1 MAETFPR
8 YLVPDAADGY
18 RPACPDGWVEFSK
31 WDSVLNAIKCILE
44 IWIDVVRRFA
54 WVVIIGICALTY
66 ALFTYTADNL
76 TINTNTTN
84 MLSEELP
91 FRQHYIAYKEA
102 FPQDSDLITVV
113 VEAATSDRA
122 DVAALALA
130 ARLRQL
136 PAHVEKLYDFAG
148 EDFFRRNGLLYRD
161 VAELE
166 ELADRLSQAQGLLG
180 ALSDDTSLR
189 GLSDVLG
196 LAIDEMRD
204 GNEPIGDLAKVFG
217 RIADVIAARRA
228 DEFTELSWQL
238 MMSDEAPKPSDLRRF
253 LQVRVNADWSSL
265 SPAAPAMDAIR
276 ATARELGLT
285 PENGVRVRLTGGL
298 ALSTEELSSVFE
310 GAKTASLLS
319 LAMVSLCLFFGL
331 RSFVLVGAT
340 IVTLVCGLIWTA
352 GFATFAV
359 GHLNLLSVAFAVL
372 FIGLGVDFGIHFALR
387 YAEES
392 HGVADRGTAL
402 RRAAMG
408 VGGAMTLCA
417 VSAAIGFY
425 AFLPTAYLGLAELGL
440 ISGTS
445 MFIALFMSLTLLPA
459 VLAVVPL
466 RSRPAR
472 SEMEADPTFTFFSR
486 HGGKVSIAV
495 AILAFGAAWMTPQVR
510 FDFDPLNL
518 QDPNTESL
526 QTTLELIRDSETSP
540 KTISIIRPSLE
551 EARALAVKLAGLKEV
566 AKAVSVSSFVPE
578 AQMEKLTLI
587 GDLAFVLLP
596 VFETTSKKP
605 LPSVAEERAAL
616 VRLSEKLDGVPL
628 GKEAARLRSELK
640 AFLAEAT
647 NETAVKALRDALL
660 GLYPRMVGQLQTALQ
675 AREVGLS
682 DIPAELRERFLSTSG
697 IARIEVTPAFSVED
711 NPALRRFIE
720 AVQAIAPKATDSPVV
735 ILEASRAVVGAILQA
750 AVTAGV
756 LILLMLLCL
765 LRSLRDTLLVF
776 YPLVVAGLLTVA
788 TAVLFDL
795 PFNFANVIVLPLLMG
810 LGVASGIHLVMRS
823 RDARTGIALLR
834 TSTPRAVAFSA
845 MTTILSFGSLAV
857 STHRGTASM
866 GIMLTMA
873 IGFTLLGGLIALPA
887 FMGWLDTRRSEPS

>member
-1 MAETFPR
+1 M
-8 YLVPDAADGY
+8 
-18 RPACPDGWVEFSK
+18 
-31 WDSVLNAIKCILE
+31 LNAIKRILE
-44 IWIDVVRRFA
+44 VWIGVVRRFA
-54 WVVIIGICALTY
+54 WGVIVGICALTY
-66 ALFTYTADNL
+66 VLFTYTVDNL
-76 TINTNTTN
+76 TINTNTTD

-113 VEAATSDRA
+113 VEATTPDRA

-136 PAHVEKLYDFAG
+136 REHVEKIYDFAG
-148 EDFFRRNGLLYRD
+148 EPFFRRNGLLYRD
-161 VAELE
+161 VEELE

-189 GLSDVLG
+189 GLSGVLG
-196 LAIDEMRD
+196 LAIDDLRD
-204 GNEPIGDLAKVFG
+204 GNEPIGDLEKVFG
-217 RIADVIAARRA
+217 RVADVVAARRA
-228 DEFTELSWQL
+228 GEFKELSWQS
-238 MMSDEAPKPSDLRRF
+238 MMSDAAPKPSDLRRF

-276 ATARELGLT
+276 ATAREMGLT

-331 RSFVLVGAT
+331 RSAVLVGAT

-372 FIGLGVDFGIHFALR
+372 FIGLGVDFSIHFALR
-387 YAEES
+387 YAEETQ
-392 HGVADRGTAL
+392 GAPDRATAL

-466 RSRPAR
+466 RVRPASPETEAAPA
-472 SEMEADPTFTFFSR
+472 SEFFSR
-486 HGGKVSIAV
+486 HGGKVSVAV
-495 AILAFGAAWMTPQVR
+495 AVLAFGAAWMTPQVR

-551 EARALAVKLAGLKEV
+551 EARALATKLAALEEV
-566 AKAVSVSSFVPE
+566 AKAVSVSNFVPGD
-578 AQMEKLTLI
+578 QTDKLAII
-587 GDLAFVLLP
+587 GDLGFILLP
-596 VFETTSKKP
+596 VFDTAAKKP
-605 LPSVAEERAAL
+605 LPSVTEELTAL
-616 VRLSEKLDGVPL
+616 VALSEKLSGLSPD
-628 GKEAARLRSELK
+628 KEAVRLRRELK
-640 AFLAEAT
+640 AFLTGAKDDA
-647 NETAVKALRDALL
+647 AVTALRDALL
-660 GLYPRMVGQLQTALQ
+660 GLYPRLVGQLRTALE

-682 DIPAELRERFLSTSG
+682 NIPTELRERFLSAGG

-711 NPALRRFIE
+711 NTALRRFIE
-720 AVQAIAPKATDSPVV
+720 AVQTIAPKATDSPVV
-735 ILEASRAVVGAILQA
+735 ILEASRAVVDAILQA

-756 LILLMLLCL
+756 LILLMLFGL

-776 YPLVVAGLLTVA
+776 YPLVVAGSMTVA

-823 RDARTGIALLR
+823 RDAVTGVSLLS
-834 TSTPRAVAFSA
+834 TSTPRAVTFSA
-845 MTTILSFGSLAV
+845 LTTILSFGSLAV

-866 GIMLTMA
+866 GILLTIA
-873 IGFTLLGGLIALPA
+873 IGFTLLGGLVALPA
-887 FMGWLDTRRSEPS
+887 LMGWLDARRSGQS

>member
-1 MAETFPR
+1 
-8 YLVPDAADGY
+8 
-18 RPACPDGWVEFSK
+18 
-31 WDSVLNAIKCILE
+31 VLNAIKRILE
-44 IWIDVVRRFA
+44 VWIGVVRRFA
-54 WVVIIGICALTY
+54 WGVIVGICALTY
-66 ALFTYTADNL
+66 VLFTYTVDNL
-76 TINTNTTN
+76 TINTNTTD

-113 VEAATSDRA
+113 VEATTPDRA

-136 PAHVEKLYDFAG
+136 REHVEKIYDFAG
-148 EDFFRRNGLLYRD
+148 EPFFRRNGLLYRD
-161 VAELE
+161 VEELE

-189 GLSDVLG
+189 GLSGVLG
-196 LAIDEMRD
+196 LAIDDLRD
-204 GNEPIGDLAKVFG
+204 GNEPIGDLEKVFG
-217 RIADVIAARRA
+217 RVADVVAARRA
-228 DEFTELSWQL
+228 GEFKELSWQS
-238 MMSDEAPKPSDLRRF
+238 MMSDAAPKPSDLRRF

-276 ATARELGLT
+276 ATAREMGLT

-331 RSFVLVGAT
+331 RSAVLVGAT

-372 FIGLGVDFGIHFALR
+372 FIGLGVDFSIHFALR
-387 YAEES
+387 YAEETQ
-392 HGVADRGTAL
+392 GAPDRATAL

-466 RSRPAR
+466 RVRPASPETEAAPA
-472 SEMEADPTFTFFSR
+472 SEFFSR
-486 HGGKVSIAV
+486 HGGKVSVAV
-495 AILAFGAAWMTPQVR
+495 AVLAFGAAWMTPQVR

-551 EARALAVKLAGLKEV
+551 EARALATKLAALEEV
-566 AKAVSVSSFVPE
+566 AKAVSVSNFVPGD
-578 AQMEKLTLI
+578 QTDKLAII
-587 GDLAFVLLP
+587 GDLGSILLP
-596 VFETTSKKP
+596 VFDTAAKKP
-605 LPSVAEERAAL
+605 LPSVTEELTAL
-616 VRLSEKLDGVPL
+616 VALSEKLSGLSPD
-628 GKEAARLRSELK
+628 KEAVRLRRELK
-640 AFLAEAT
+640 AFLTGAKDDA
-647 NETAVKALRDALL
+647 AVTALRDALL
-660 GLYPRMVGQLQTALQ
+660 GLYPRLVGQLRTALE

-682 DIPAELRERFLSTSG
+682 NIPTELRERFLSAGG

-711 NPALRRFIE
+711 NTALRRFIE
-720 AVQAIAPKATDSPVV
+720 AVQTIAPKATDSPVV
-735 ILEASRAVVGAILQA
+735 ILEASRAVVDAILQA

-756 LILLMLLCL
+756 LILLMLFGL

-776 YPLVVAGLLTVA
+776 YPLVVAGSMTVA

-810 LGVASGIHLVMRS
+810 LGVPSGIHLVMRS
-823 RDARTGIALLR
+823 RDAVTGVSLLS
-834 TSTPRAVAFSA
+834 TSTPRAVTFSA
-845 MTTILSFGSLAV
+845 LTTILSFGSLAV

-866 GIMLTMA
+866 GILLTIA
-873 IGFTLLGGLIALPA
+873 IGFTLLGGLVALPA
-887 FMGWLDTRRSEPS
+887 LMGWLDARRSGQS

>member
-1 MAETFPR
+1 
-8 YLVPDAADGY
+8 VS
-18 RPACPDGWVEFSK
+18 FSNRIN
-31 WDSVLNAIKCILE
+31 VLNVINRILE
-44 IWIDVVRRFA
+44 LWIDVVHRFA
-54 WVVIIGICALTY
+54 WGVIIGICALTY
-66 ALFTYTADNL
+66 ALFIYATDNL
-76 TINTNTTN
+76 TINTNTTD

-91 FRQHYIAYKEA
+91 FRQHYIAYKKA
-102 FPQDSDLITVV
+102 FPQDSDLITIVI
-113 VEAATSDRA
+113 EAETPDRA

-136 PAHVEKLYDFAG
+136 PAYVEKLYDFEG

-161 VAELE
+161 VEELE

-180 ALSDDTSLR
+180 ALSDDTSLH
-189 GLSDVLG
+189 GLSEVLR
-196 LAIDEMRD
+196 LAIDDLRD
-204 GNEPIGDLAKVFG
+204 GNEPIGDLAKVFE
-217 RIADVIAARRA
+217 RIADVVAARRVG
-228 DEFTELSWQL
+228 EFKELSWQL
-238 MMSDEAPKPSDLRRF
+238 MMSNEALKQAELRRF

-276 ATARELGLT
+276 ATARKLGLT
-285 PENGVRVRLTGGL
+285 LENGVRVRLTGGL

-310 GAKTASLLS
+310 GAKNASLLS

-331 RSFVLVGAT
+331 RSVVLVGAT

-352 GFATFAV
+352 GFATYAI

-387 YAEES
+387 YVEETQ
-392 HGVADRGTAL
+392 GAPNRATAL
-402 RRAAMG
+402 RRTAMG

-459 VLAVVPL
+459 VLAVLPL
-466 RSRPAR
+466 GSRPTPLATR
-472 SEMEADPTFTFFSR
+472 ATLATTFFSQ
-486 HGGKVSIAV
+486 HGGKVSVTVAV
-495 AILAFGAAWMTPQVR
+495 LAFCAAWVTPQAR

-526 QTTLELIRDSETSP
+526 QMTLELIRDSETSP
-540 KTISIIRPSLE
+540 KTISIIRPSLD
-551 EARALAVKLAGLKEV
+551 EARALAAKLAALEEV
-566 AKAVSVSSFVPE
+566 AKVVSVSSFVPDE
-578 AQMEKLTLI
+578 QTDKLAII

-596 VFETTSKKP
+596 VFDTSLRKP
-605 LPSVAEERAAL
+605 LPSVVEERAAL
-616 VRLSEKLDGVPL
+616 VGLSEKLAGVPL
-628 GKEAARLRSELK
+628 GKEAARLRRELN
-640 AFLAEAT
+640 AFLVEAK
-647 NETAVKALRDALL
+647 NDKAIIGLRGALL
-660 GLYPRMVGQLQTALQ
+660 GLYPRLVEQLQTALE
-675 AREVGLS
+675 AGEVGLS
-682 DIPAELRERFLSTSG
+682 DIPPELRERFLSTSG

-711 NPALRRFIE
+711 NVVLRRFIE

-750 AVTAGV
+750 ALIAGV
-756 LILLMLLCL
+756 LIFLLLLGL
-765 LRSLRDTLLVF
+765 LRSLRDTLMVF

-810 LGVASGIHLVMRS
+810 LGVASGIHLVIRS
-823 RDARTGIALLR
+823 RDALTNVALLSSSGFQCTDDNSIVR
-834 TSTPRAVAFSA
+834 QSRDLDSPRHRQHGCFVDHRHWLYFIWWIDCIAGIDGVA
-845 MTTILSFGSLAV
+845 
-857 STHRGTASM
+857 
-866 GIMLTMA
+866 
-873 IGFTLLGGLIALPA
+873 
-887 FMGWLDTRRSEPS
+887 

>member
-1 MAETFPR
+1 
-8 YLVPDAADGY
+8 
-18 RPACPDGWVEFSK
+18 
-31 WDSVLNAIKCILE
+31 LNAIKRILE
-44 IWIDVVRRFA
+44 VWIELVHRFA
-54 WVVIIGICALTY
+54 WGVIIGVCSLTY
-66 ALFTYTADNL
+66 ALFDYTVENL
-76 TINTNTTN
+76 TINTNTTD

-102 FPQDSDLITVV
+102 FPQDSNLITVV
-113 VEAATSDRA
+113 VDAATPDRA

-136 PAHVEKLYDFAG
+136 PAHVEKLYDFEG

-161 VAELE
+161 VEELE
-166 ELADRLSQAQGLLG
+166 ELVDRLSQAQGLLG

-196 LAIDEMRD
+196 LAIDDMRD

-217 RIADVIAARRA
+217 RIADVVAARRA
-228 DEFTELSWQL
+228 GEFKELSWQS
-238 MMSDEAPKPSDLRRF
+238 MMSNEAPKLTDQRRF

-276 ATARELGLT
+276 VTARNLGLT
-285 PENGVRVRLTGGL
+285 LENGIRVRLTGGL

-310 GAKTASLLS
+310 GAKNASLLS

-331 RSFVLVGAT
+331 RSVVLVGAT

-352 GFATFAV
+352 GFATYAI

-387 YAEES
+387 YVEETQ
-392 HGVADRGTAL
+392 GTPDRATAL
-402 RRAAMG
+402 RRAAIG
-408 VGGAMTLCA
+408 AGGAMTLCA

-466 RSRPAR
+466 GAR
-472 SEMEADPTFTFFSR
+472 HASPEMEATPATVFFSQ
-486 HGGKVSIAV
+486 HGGKVSVVV
-495 AILAFGAAWMTPQVR
+495 AILAFCAAWVTPQVR

-526 QTTLELIRDSETSP
+526 QTALELIRESKTSP
-540 KTISIIRPSLE
+540 KTISIIRPSLD
-551 EARALAVKLAGLKEV
+551 EARALTVKLAALDEV
-566 AKAVSVSSFVPE
+566 EKAVSISSFVPGD
-578 AQMEKLTLI
+578 QIDKLAII

-596 VFETTSKKP
+596 MFDTASKKS
-605 LPSVAEERAAL
+605 LPSVTEERAAL
-616 VRLSEKLDGVPL
+616 VGLLEKLGGVPL
-628 GKEAARLRSELK
+628 DKEAARLRSEIN
-640 AFLAEAT
+640 AFLIEAK
-647 NETAVKALRDALL
+647 NNDAAVIALRGALL
-660 GLYPRMVGQLQTALQ
+660 GLYPRLVGQLQTALE
-675 AREVGLS
+675 AGEVSLS
-682 DIPAELRERFLSTSG
+682 DIPSELRERFLSTSG
-697 IARIEVTPAFSVED
+697 IARVEVTPAFSVED
-711 NPALRRFIE
+711 NAALRRFIE

-750 AVTAGV
+750 TVTAGV
-756 LILLMLLCL
+756 LILLMLLGL
-765 LRSLRDTLLVF
+765 LRSLRDALLVF

-788 TAVLFDL
+788 TAALFDL

-823 RDARTGIALLR
+823 REALSGVSLLR

-845 MTTILSFGSLAV
+845 LTTILSFGSLAV
-857 STHRGTASM
+857 STHQGTASM
-866 GIMLTMA
+866 GVLLTIA

-887 FMGWLDTRRSEPS
+887 LMGWLDARRFEHS

>member
-1 MAETFPR
+1 
-8 YLVPDAADGY
+8 
-18 RPACPDGWVEFSK
+18 
-31 WDSVLNAIKCILE
+31 VLNAIKRILE
-44 IWIDVVRRFA
+44 VWIGVVRRFA
-54 WVVIIGICALTY
+54 WGVIVGICALTY
-66 ALFTYTADNL
+66 VLFTYTVDNL
-76 TINTNTTN
+76 TINTNTTD

-113 VEAATSDRA
+113 VEATTPDRA

-136 PAHVEKLYDFAG
+136 REHVEKIYDFAG
-148 EDFFRRNGLLYRD
+148 EPFFRRNGLLYRD
-161 VAELE
+161 VEELE
-166 ELADRLSQAQGLLG
+166 KLADRLSQAQGLLG

-189 GLSDVLG
+189 GLSGVLG
-196 LAIDEMRD
+196 LAIDDLRD
-204 GNEPIGDLAKVFG
+204 GNEPIGDLEKVFG
-217 RIADVIAARRA
+217 RVADVVAARRA
-228 DEFTELSWQL
+228 GEFKELSWQS
-238 MMSDEAPKPSDLRRF
+238 MMSDAAPKPSDLRRF

-276 ATARELGLT
+276 ATAREMGLT

-331 RSFVLVGAT
+331 RSAVLVGAT

-372 FIGLGVDFGIHFALR
+372 FIGLGVDFSIHFALR
-387 YAEES
+387 YAEETQ
-392 HGVADRGTAL
+392 GAPDRATAL

-466 RSRPAR
+466 RVRPASPETEAAPA
-472 SEMEADPTFTFFSR
+472 SEFFSR
-486 HGGKVSIAV
+486 HGGKVSVAV
-495 AILAFGAAWMTPQVR
+495 AVLAFGAAWMTPQVR

-551 EARALAVKLAGLKEV
+551 EARALATKLAALEEV
-566 AKAVSVSSFVPE
+566 AKAVSVSNFVPGD
-578 AQMEKLTLI
+578 QTDKLAII
-587 GDLAFVLLP
+587 GDLGFILLP
-596 VFETTSKKP
+596 VFDTAAKKP
-605 LPSVAEERAAL
+605 LPSVTEELTAL
-616 VRLSEKLDGVPL
+616 VALSEKLSGLSPD
-628 GKEAARLRSELK
+628 KEAVRLRRELK
-640 AFLAEAT
+640 AFLTGAKDDA
-647 NETAVKALRDALL
+647 AVTALRDALL
-660 GLYPRMVGQLQTALQ
+660 GLYPRLVGQLRTALE

-682 DIPAELRERFLSTSG
+682 NIPTELRERFLSAGG

-711 NPALRRFIE
+711 NTALRRFIE
-720 AVQAIAPKATDSPVV
+720 AVQTIAPKATDSPVV
-735 ILEASRAVVGAILQA
+735 ILEASRAVVDAILQA

-756 LILLMLLCL
+756 LILLMLFGL

-776 YPLVVAGLLTVA
+776 YPLVVAGSMTVA

-823 RDARTGIALLR
+823 RDAVTGVSLLS
-834 TSTPRAVAFSA
+834 TSTPRAVTFSA
-845 MTTILSFGSLAV
+845 LTTILSFGSLAV

-866 GIMLTMA
+866 GILLTIA
-873 IGFTLLGGLIALPA
+873 IGFTLLGGLVALPA
-887 FMGWLDTRRSEPS
+887 LMGWLDARRSGQS

>member
-1 MAETFPR
+1 
-8 YLVPDAADGY
+8 VS
-18 RPACPDGWVEFSK
+18 FSK
-31 WDSVLNAIKCILE
+31 WINVVNAIKRILE
-44 IWIDVVRRFA
+44 GWIDVVCRFA
-54 WVVIIGICALTY
+54 WGVIIAICALTY
-66 ALFTYTADNL
+66 VLFTYTAHNL
-76 TINTNTTN
+76 TINTDTTD

-113 VEAATSDRA
+113 VEAVTPDRA

-161 VAELE
+161 VEELE
-166 ELADRLSQAQGLLG
+166 KLADRLSQAQGLLG
-180 ALSDDTSLR
+180 ALSDDTSLH
-189 GLSDVLG
+189 GLSNVLG
-196 LAIDEMRD
+196 LAIDDKRD
-204 GNEPIGDLAKVFG
+204 GHEPIGDLARVFG
-217 RIADVIAARRA
+217 RIADVVAARRA
-228 DEFTELSWQL
+228 SEFKELSWQS

-265 SPAAPAMDAIR
+265 SPATPAMDAIR
-276 ATARELGLT
+276 DTARKLELT

-310 GAKTASLLS
+310 GTKTASLLS

-331 RSFVLVGAT
+331 RSVVLVGAT

-392 HGVADRGTAL
+392 QGAVDRATAL

-459 VLAVVPL
+459 LLAVVPL
-466 RSRPAR
+466 RSRPA
-472 SEMEADPTFTFFSR
+472 SPKTEAAPATVFFSR
-486 HGGKVSIAV
+486 HGGKVSVAV
-495 AILAFGAAWMTPQVR
+495 AVTAFCAAWITPQVR

-540 KTISIIRPSLE
+540 KTISIIRPSLD
-551 EARALAVKLAGLKEV
+551 EARALAAKLAALEEV
-566 AKAVSVSSFVPE
+566 AKAVSVTSFVPGE
-578 AQMEKLTLI
+578 QKDKLAII
-587 GDLAFVLLP
+587 GNLAFILLP
-596 VFETTSKKP
+596 VFDTASKKP
-605 LPSVAEERAAL
+605 LPSAAKERAAL
-616 VRLSEKLDGVPL
+616 VGLSEKLGGVPS
-628 GKEAARLRSELK
+628 GEEAARLRRELN
-640 AFLAEAT
+640 AFLAEAKDD
-647 NETAVKALRDALL
+647 TAVIALRGALL
-660 GLYPRMVGQLQTALQ
+660 GLYPRLVGQLQTALE
-675 AREVGLS
+675 AGEVGLL
-682 DIPAELRERFLSTSG
+682 DIPPELRERFLSTSG

-711 NPALRRFIE
+711 NAALRRFIV

-756 LILLMLLCL
+756 LVFLMLFGL

-776 YPLVVAGLLTVA
+776 YPLVVAGLMTVA

-823 RDARTGIALLR
+823 RDALTGIAMLR

-845 MTTILSFGSLAV
+845 LTTILSFGSLSV

-866 GIMLTMA
+866 GVLLTIA

-887 FMGWLDTRRSEPS
+887 LMGWLDARRSEQT

>member
-1 MAETFPR
+1 M
-8 YLVPDAADGY
+8 
-18 RPACPDGWVEFSK
+18 
-31 WDSVLNAIKCILE
+31 NAIKRILE
-44 IWIDVVRRFA
+44 VWIDVVRRFA
-54 WVVIIGICALTY
+54 WGVIVGICALTY

-76 TINTNTTN
+76 TINTNTTD

-113 VEAATSDRA
+113 VEAATPDRA

-136 PAHVEKLYDFAG
+136 PEHVEEIYDFAG
-148 EDFFRRNGLLYRD
+148 EPFFRRNGLLYRD
-161 VAELE
+161 VEELE

-189 GLSDVLG
+189 GLSGVLG
-196 LAIDEMRD
+196 LAIDDMRN
-204 GNEPIGDLAKVFG
+204 GNEPIGDLEKVFG
-217 RIADVIAARRA
+217 RIADVVAARRA
-228 DEFTELSWQL
+228 GEFKELSWQS
-238 MMSDEAPKPSDLRRF
+238 MMSDTAPKPSDLRRF

-265 SPAAPAMDAIR
+265 SPAAPAMDVLR
-276 ATARELGLT
+276 ATAREMGLT
-285 PENGVRVRLTGGL
+285 PENGIRVRLTGGL
-298 ALSTEELSSVFE
+298 ALSTEEMSSVFE

-331 RSFVLVGAT
+331 RSVVLVGAT

-392 HGVADRGTAL
+392 QGAPDPSTAL

-459 VLAVVPL
+459 VLAIIPL
-466 RSRPAR
+466 RSKPAPPETEAAPA
-472 SEMEADPTFTFFSR
+472 SEFFSR
-486 HGGKVSIAV
+486 HGGKVSVAV
-495 AILAFGAAWMTPQVR
+495 AALAFGAAWMTPQVR

-551 EARALAVKLAGLKEV
+551 EARVLATKLAALEEV
-566 AKAVSVSSFVPE
+566 AKAVSASSFVPGD
-578 AQMEKLTLI
+578 QTDKLAII

-596 VFETTSKKP
+596 VFDTAAKKP
-605 LPSVAEERAAL
+605 LPSATEERTAL
-616 VRLSEKLDGVPL
+616 IGLSEKLGGMSA
-628 GKEAARLRSELK
+628 GKEAARLRRELN
-640 AFLAEAT
+640 AFLAEAKDDA
-647 NETAVKALRDALL
+647 AVTVLQDALL
-660 GLYPRMVGQLQTALQ
+660 GLYPRLVGQLQTALE
-675 AREVGLS
+675 ARGVGLS
-682 DIPAELRERFLSTSG
+682 DIPPELRERFLSASG

-711 NPALRRFIE
+711 NAALRRFIE

-735 ILEASRAVVGAILQA
+735 ILEASRAVVDAILQA

-756 LILLMLLCL
+756 LILLMLLGL

-823 RDARTGIALLR
+823 RDALTGISLLR
-834 TSTPRAVAFSA
+834 TSTPRAVTFSA
-845 MTTILSFGSLAV
+845 LTTILSFGSLAV

-866 GIMLTMA
+866 GILLTIA

-887 FMGWLDTRRSEPS
+887 LMGWLDTRRSEQS

>member
-1 MAETFPR
+1 M
-8 YLVPDAADGY
+8 
-18 RPACPDGWVEFSK
+18 
-31 WDSVLNAIKCILE
+31 LNAIKRILE
-44 IWIDVVRRFA
+44 VWIGVVRRFA
-54 WVVIIGICALTY
+54 WGVIVGICALTY
-66 ALFTYTADNL
+66 VLFTYTVDNL
-76 TINTNTTN
+76 TINTNTTD

-113 VEAATSDRA
+113 VEATTPDRA

-136 PAHVEKLYDFAG
+136 REHVEKIYDFAG
-148 EDFFRRNGLLYRD
+148 EPFFRRNGLLYRD
-161 VAELE
+161 VEELE
-166 ELADRLSQAQGLLG
+166 KLADRLSQAQGLLG

-189 GLSDVLG
+189 GLSGVLG
-196 LAIDEMRD
+196 LAIDDLRD
-204 GNEPIGDLAKVFG
+204 GNEPIGDLEKVFG
-217 RIADVIAARRA
+217 RVADVVAARRA
-228 DEFTELSWQL
+228 GEFKELSWQS
-238 MMSDEAPKPSDLRRF
+238 MMSDAAPKPSDLRRF

-276 ATARELGLT
+276 ATAREMGLT

-331 RSFVLVGAT
+331 RSAVLVGAT

-372 FIGLGVDFGIHFALR
+372 FIGLGVDFSIHFALR
-387 YAEES
+387 YAEETQ
-392 HGVADRGTAL
+392 GAPDRATAL

-466 RSRPAR
+466 RVRPASPETEAAPA
-472 SEMEADPTFTFFSR
+472 SEFFSR
-486 HGGKVSIAV
+486 HGGKVSVAV
-495 AILAFGAAWMTPQVR
+495 AVLAFGAAWMTPQVR

-551 EARALAVKLAGLKEV
+551 EARALATKLAALEEV
-566 AKAVSVSSFVPE
+566 AKAVSVSNFVPGD
-578 AQMEKLTLI
+578 QTDKLAII
-587 GDLAFVLLP
+587 GDLGFILLP
-596 VFETTSKKP
+596 VFDTAAKKP
-605 LPSVAEERAAL
+605 LPSVTEELTAL
-616 VRLSEKLDGVPL
+616 VALSEKLSGLSPD
-628 GKEAARLRSELK
+628 KEAVRLRRELK
-640 AFLAEAT
+640 AFLTGAKDDA
-647 NETAVKALRDALL
+647 AVTALRDALL
-660 GLYPRMVGQLQTALQ
+660 GLYPRLVGQLRTALE

-682 DIPAELRERFLSTSG
+682 NIPTELRERFLSAGG

-711 NPALRRFIE
+711 NTALRRFIE
-720 AVQAIAPKATDSPVV
+720 AVQTIAPKATDSPVV
-735 ILEASRAVVGAILQA
+735 ILEASRAVVDAILQA

-756 LILLMLLCL
+756 LILLMLFGL

-776 YPLVVAGLLTVA
+776 YPLVVAGSMTVA

-823 RDARTGIALLR
+823 RDAVTGVSLLS
-834 TSTPRAVAFSA
+834 TSTPRAVTFSA
-845 MTTILSFGSLAV
+845 LTTILSFGSLAV

-866 GIMLTMA
+866 GILLTIA
-873 IGFTLLGGLIALPA
+873 IGFTLLGGLVALPA
-887 FMGWLDTRRSEPS
+887 LMGWLDARRSGQS